1 MAYLSL
7 YRKYRPQ
14 RFADVTGQTP
24 VVRTLQN
31 ALERGRV
38 AHAYMFSGPRG
49 TGKTTLARLL
59 AKGLNCENGPAREPC
74 NVCANCQRINDGA
87 AMDVI
92 EIDGASNRGI
102 DEIRYLRE
110 NVRTGSTEGGYK
122 VYIIDEVHML
132 TTDAFN
138 ALLKTLEE
146 PPGHVVFVLA
156 TTEAHK
162 VPETIASRCQR
173 FEFRNFT
180 DEQLVARLRQVVDVE
195 GIQVAPDALKLIAR
209 HAQGGMRDALA
220 LLDQAI
226 SFQGDGIE
234 EIHIA
239 QLLGVVPADQI
250 WGFLDSLAAADGVS
264 AITQLHQL
272 IEEGAD
278 PAQLTKDCVSF
289 LRDLMLSKAQD
300 NLGELDG
307 VGGKFPHLTAMEIG
321 QTLDLIDAL
330 AEAIAAMRWMSPP
343 WLPLEM
349 AIIRATDK
357 VALQEVSPAPT
368 PASDHVVPTL
378 KATTKSEAANH
389 EIAAGGA
396 TKGEMAKGEEIPTP
410 DSPIESP
417 RHAAKVA
424 NEAEE
429 TASGSERSFGTT
441 ATSSHVPDEEFQTLL
456 ARWDQVSDILRQE
469 RNAPVEAF
477 LKEATP
483 VGIDEHE
490 RLVLAFSKDREFHKV
505 SLEQPKSTEVL
516 QRCLFRVV
524 GRPIEI
530 ICCYED
536 ELPVMAKSKAQATP
550 PSAHSAAKGQNIEQQ
565 SANSRGES
573 PKQSREGQLIAGDT
587 NSPGMNLETETGNP
601 TLDAALR
608 IFEGDV
614 KVISDDS

>member
-74 NVCANCQRINDGA
+74 NICANCQRINDGA

-138 ALLKTLEE
+138 ALLKTIEE

-180 DEQLVARLRQVVDVE
+180 DEQLVARLNQVVDVE
-195 GIQVAPDALKLIAR
+195 GVKVTPDALKLIAR
-209 HAQGGMRDALA
+209 HARGGMRDALA

-226 SFQGDGIE
+226 SFQGGEIE
-234 EIHIA
+234 EIHVA

-250 WGFLDSLAAADGVS
+250 WRLLDSLAAQDGIS

-278 PAQLTKDCVSF
+278 PAQLAKDCVSF
-289 LRDLMLSKAQD
+289 LRDLMLAKAQD
-300 NLGELDG
+300 NPGELDG
-307 VGGKFPHLTAMEIG
+307 KWGALPHLTAMDLG

-330 AEAIAAMRWMSPP
+330 AEATAAMRWMSPP

-349 AIIRATDK
+349 AIIRTTERVAWQEAQPVPRSNDTPKESTAKSLAEGRETQSKESTTEPSRYEDRAT
-357 VALQEVSPAPT
+357 
-368 PASDHVVPTL
+368 
-378 KATTKSEAANH
+378 
-389 EIAAGGA
+389 I
-396 TKGEMAKGEEIPTP
+396 
-410 DSPIESP
+410 
-417 RHAAKVA
+417 
-424 NEAEE
+424 EAEKAISGTE
-429 TASGSERSFGTT
+429 PLSSVAAAS
-441 ATSSHVPDEEFQTLL
+441 PDTGNDEFQSFL

-477 LKEATP
+477 LREATP
-483 VGIDEHE
+483 VGIDRDD
-490 RLVLAFSKDREFHKV
+490 RLVLAFPRDKEFHKA
-505 SLEQPKSTEVL
+505 SLEQPKNTEVL
-516 QRCLFRVV
+516 QRCLSRVV
-524 GRPIEI
+524 GRPMEA

-536 ELPVMAKSKAQATP
+536 ELPEMAEDKARGTSS
-550 PSAHSAAKGQNIEQQ
+550 PSAHRAPEHQDTKQQDTKQQDVEQQ
-565 SANSRGES
+565 STES
-573 PKQSREGQLIAGDT
+573 PGDT
-587 NSPGMNLETETGNP
+587 LETETGNP
-601 TLDAALR
+601 ALDAARRLFGGT
-608 IFEGDV
+608 IKEVSTDN
-614 KVISDDS
+614 